1 MTNHTSMNQ
10 QELLTDLL
18 TQEKD
23 LVKDYAS
30 GITESSCT
38 NLRELLMSNL
48 AECSADQ
55 FAVFDEM
62 HKRQMYDSKQAPGS
76 DVQTARS
83 KMQQLKQQT
92 GFYSVSAYIDSI
104 PQNLPAQLKMRQQK
118 RPSR

>member
-38 NLRELLMSNL
+38 KLRELLMSNL

-62 HKRQMYDSKQAPGS
+62 HKRQMYDTKQAPGS

-92 GFYSVSAYIDSI
+92 GF
-104 PQNLPAQLKMRQQK
+104 
-118 RPSR
+118 

>member
-62 HKRQMYDSKQAPGS
+62 HKRQMYDTGS
-76 DVQTARS
+76 GIRRSDGSQQDAAAQTADRLLIS
-83 KMQQLKQQT
+83 LC
-92 GFYSVSAYIDSI
+92 IH
-104 PQNLPAQLKMRQQK
+104 R
-118 RPSR
+118 

>member
-30 GITESSCT
+30 GIIESSCA
-38 NLRELLMSNL
+38 NLRQLLMSNL
-48 AECSADQ
+48 AECSTDQ
-55 FAVFDEM
+55 LAAFDDM
-62 HKRQMYDSKQAPGS
+62 HPRQRYDTNTAPES
-76 DVQTARS
+76 DGQTARS

-92 GFYSVSAYIDSI
+92 GF
-104 PQNLPAQLKMRQQK
+104 
-118 RPSR
+118 

>member
-38 NLRELLMSNL
+38 NLRELLMNNL
-48 AECSADQ
+48 
-55 FAVFDEM
+55 AVFDEM
-62 HKRQMYDSKQAPGS
+62 HKRQMYDTKQAPGS

-92 GFYSVSAYIDSI
+92 GF
-104 PQNLPAQLKMRQQK
+104 
-118 RPSR
+118 

>member
-48 AECSADQ
+48 AECSAAQ
-55 FAVFDEM
+55 T
-62 HKRQMYDSKQAPGS
+62 S
-76 DVQTARS
+76 DVRHQTGSGIRRSDGSQQDAAAQTADRLLIS
-83 KMQQLKQQT
+83 LC
-92 GFYSVSAYIDSI
+92 IH
-104 PQNLPAQLKMRQQK
+104 R
-118 RPSR
+118 

>member
-38 NLRELLMSNL
+38 NL
-48 AECSADQ
+48 
-55 FAVFDEM
+55 FDEM
-62 HKRQMYDSKQAPGS
+62 HKRQMYDTKQAPGS

-92 GFYSVSAYIDSI
+92 GF
-104 PQNLPAQLKMRQQK
+104 
-118 RPSR
+118 

>member
-30 GITESSCT
+30 GIIESSCA
-38 NLRELLMSNL
+38 NLRQLLMSNL
-48 AECSADQ
+48 AECSTDQ

-62 HKRQMYDSKQAPGS
+62 HKRQMYDTKQAPES

-92 GFYSVSAYIDSI
+92 GC
-104 PQNLPAQLKMRQQK
+104 
-118 RPSR
+118 

>member
-62 HKRQMYDSKQAPGS
+62 HKRQMYDTKQAPGP
-76 DVQTARS
+76 TFRRLAARCS
-83 KMQQLKQQT
+83 
-92 GFYSVSAYIDSI
+92 SSNSR
-104 PQNLPAQLKMRQQK
+104 PAFNQSLHT
-118 RPSR
+118 

>member
-62 HKRQMYDSKQAPGS
+62 HNVRCTTPNRLRDPTFRRLA
-76 DVQTARS
+76 ARCS
-83 KMQQLKQQT
+83 
-92 GFYSVSAYIDSI
+92 SSNSR
-104 PQNLPAQLKMRQQK
+104 PAFNQSLHT
-118 RPSR
+118 